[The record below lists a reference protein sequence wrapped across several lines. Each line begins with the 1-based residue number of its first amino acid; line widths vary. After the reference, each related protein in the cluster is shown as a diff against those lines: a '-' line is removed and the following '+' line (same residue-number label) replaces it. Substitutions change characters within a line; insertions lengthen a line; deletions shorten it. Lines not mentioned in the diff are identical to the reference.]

1 MSTLTLMPILPSFA
15 RTGAGESGT
24 AHGLAGEPETLFDG
38 PGGGPSLDDV
48 LSSAWEGLAARAVVD
63 CPMCEGELVPEYGS
77 QARPIGG
84 RCRRCG
90 TRLS

>member
-1 MSTLTLMPILPSFA
+1 MTTLTLMPLPPSFA
-15 RTGAGESGT
+15 HTGAVEGAT
-24 AHGLAGEPETLFDG
+24 ARGLAGEPESLFDG

-63 CPMCEGELVPEYGS
+63 CPLCGGELVPEYGS
-77 QARPIGG
+77 QARPVGG
-84 RCRRCG
+84 CCRRCG

>member
-1 MSTLTLMPILPSFA
+1 MTTLTLIPIPPSFP
-15 RTGAGESGT
+15 RTGDDESGT
-24 AHGLAGEPETLFDG
+24 LRGLAAGPETLFDG

-77 QARPIGG
+77 TARPIAG